1 MEQTGF
7 TIAELEVEDAELLP
21 ERQALGGFNFAN
33 VWASNTAVAF
43 NAHSF
48 A

>member
-21 ERQALGGFNFAN
+21 DAR
-33 VWASNTAVAF
+33 
-43 NAHSF
+43 HSVGTS
-48 A
+48 